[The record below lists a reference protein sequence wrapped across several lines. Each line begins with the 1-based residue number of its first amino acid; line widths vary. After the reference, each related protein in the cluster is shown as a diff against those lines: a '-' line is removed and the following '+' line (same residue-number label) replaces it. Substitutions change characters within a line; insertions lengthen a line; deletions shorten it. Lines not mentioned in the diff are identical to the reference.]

1 MANTTVAPPHTTWF
15 RSVRIALVM
24 GVAVALVLLR
34 PSPSPLPWFAWLIAL
49 PFLTLGEDRSFTDPF
64 RSRISMTG
72 AVDFAC
78 LILLGPVPTAWLDLI
93 STAISQGWMR
103 RRPWPVVVYDMA
115 AISSTALAAGY
126 SFLLA
131 GGRVGRLDF
140 PRDLGPLLTCGA
152 VYWLGHSLLALASP
166 GSKAEPGPWQTV
178 RRALPGAVLV
188 PFSFLALGVLAA
200 VAVVQAGL
208 WGLLAFAVPFLLA
221 RYWRE
226 RYVELRADLKDF
238 VRALSEVLEEV
249 DPWTR
254 QHSARVSQ
262 YAVRLAREL
271 GRPERDVQ
279 DIEWA
284 ALIHD
289 LGKIGPQNQHL
300 LHKPGTLSHE
310 EQRTLRGHPE
320 VGADIVARIRALRRA
335 GEIIRFHHERPDG
348 RGYPLG
354 LRSESVPIGARI
366 LNVADAFDAMTSD
379 RPYRRALSPEAAVRE
394 LERGA
399 DSQFDRPVV
408 EALLRLRRR
417 GRFELIPSPGSEAL
431 RALKMWPSR
440 AQG

>member
-1 MANTTVAPPHTTWF
+1 M
-15 RSVRIALVM
+15 ALV
-24 GVAVALVLLR
+24 VLR
-34 PSPSPLPWFAWLIAL
+34 PTPSPLPWFAWPVAL
-49 PFLTLGEDRSFTDPF
+49 LLLALSEDRSITDAD
-64 RSRISMTG
+64 RSRVSMAS

-78 LILLGPVPTAWLDLI
+78 LILLGPLPTTWLDLV
-93 STAISQGWMR
+93 STGISQGWR
-103 RRPWPVVVYDMA
+103 RRKGWTLVLYDMA
-115 AISSTALAAGY
+115 ALSANALVAGHA
-126 SFLLA
+126 FLLA
-131 GGRVGRLDF
+131 GGRAGQLDF

-152 VYWLGHSLLALASP
+152 VYWLGHSLLVLASS
-166 GSKAEPGPWQTV
+166 GRNAEPDPWRTV
-178 RRALPGAVLV
+178 RRALPSAVLV
-188 PFSFLALGVLAA
+188 PFSFLTLGTLAA
-200 VAVVQAGL
+200 VAVLEAGA
-208 WGLLAFAVPFLLA
+208 WGLLAFAVPFLIG
-221 RYWRE
+221 RYWHE

-238 VRALSEVLEEV
+238 VRALSEVLDEV

-254 QHSARVSQ
+254 QHSVRVSA

-271 GRPERDVQ
+271 ERPEREVQ

-335 GEIIRFHHERPDG
+335 GEIVRFHHERPDG

-379 RPYRRALSPEAAVRE
+379 RPYRRALSSEAALRE
-394 LERGA
+394 LECGA
-399 DSQFDRPVV
+399 GSQFDRAVV

-417 GRFELIPSPGSEAL
+417 GNFELIPSPGSEAL
-431 RALKMWPSR
+431 RALTMWPGR